1 MFFIVKESALI
12 LLQTVPKEIKI
23 KQLKRDIVKKVI
35 RSNFFFI
42 FTIPIIRKSEF
53 ENVSIENLGEFYICD
68 SFWKFEDRWNTIY
81 LF

>member
-35 RSNFFFI
+35 RSNFSYI
-42 FTIPIIRKSEF
+42 YYYIRISEF
-53 ENVSIENLGEFYICD
+53 ENISIENIGEFYICD